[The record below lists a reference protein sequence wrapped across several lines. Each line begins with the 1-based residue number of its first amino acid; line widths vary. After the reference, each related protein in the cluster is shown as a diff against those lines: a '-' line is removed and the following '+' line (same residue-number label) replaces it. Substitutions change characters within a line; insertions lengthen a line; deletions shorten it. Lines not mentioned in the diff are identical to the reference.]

1 MLDNIT
7 DILHCLKQ
15 MYILIYQAIQFLQI
29 TFFKSLVGKIFGL
42 QLCCKLTLIFFGFL
56 YMLQGL

>member
-1 MLDNIT
+1 MF
-7 DILHCLKQ
+7 
-15 MYILIYQAIQFLQI
+15 ILIYQAIQFLQI

-42 QLCCKLTLIFFGFL
+42 QPCSKITLIFFGFL

>member
-1 MLDNIT
+1 MF
-7 DILHCLKQ
+7 
-15 MYILIYQAIQFLQI
+15 ILIYQAIQFLQI

-42 QLCCKLTLIFFGFL
+42 QPCCKRTLIFFGFL